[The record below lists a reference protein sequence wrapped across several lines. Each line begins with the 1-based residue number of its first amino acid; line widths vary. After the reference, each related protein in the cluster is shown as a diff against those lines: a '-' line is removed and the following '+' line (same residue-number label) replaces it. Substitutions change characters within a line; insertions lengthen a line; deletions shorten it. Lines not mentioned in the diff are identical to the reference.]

1 MEVIHPRCA
10 GIDISKKDAKVC
22 VRIQGRGTRPT
33 EAMVTTW
40 GAMTGQILDLKEHLL
55 NERVSLVVMEAT
67 ADYWRPF
74 YYLLEDEAL
83 NLVLVNARDAR
94 NVPGR
99 KTDVSDAAWLAD
111 LGAHGLVRASFVPPP
126 PIRELRDL
134 TRARTVITRER
145 TREIQRLEKLLEDA
159 CIKLSS
165 VASDITGVS
174 GRLMLQALIGGQNDP
189 VVLADLAQRRMRSK
203 IPELT
208 DALTG
213 RFSSHHRYMAELY
226 LHRIDAHTADIEDL
240 SARIEEAM
248 EPFRLARE
256 LLISIP
262 GFSTTVAEIFI
273 AETGADMTV
282 FPTAGHLASWAGTSP
297 GSNES
302 AGRVKSTKTRPG
314 NRYLKGALGI
324 AALSAARSKNT
335 YFSAKYGRLA
345 ARRGPSKALV
355 AIEHAMLTAAWN
367 MLTTG
372 ELYKDPGADYF
383 TRQAPAKAKARA
395 IGQLESLGYQV
406 ILEPLQQA
414 G

>member
-10 GIDISKKDAKVC
+10 GIDVSKKDAKVC
-22 VRIQGRGTRPT
+22 VRIQGRGPRSTT
-33 EAMVTTW
+33 STVTTW
-40 GAMTGQILDLKEHLL
+40 GAMTGQILDLKDFLL
-55 NERVSLVVMEAT
+55 KEQVSLVVMEAT
-67 ADYWRPF
+67 SDYWRPF
-74 YYLLEDEAL
+74 YYLLEDDGLAV
-83 NLVLVNARDAR
+83 VLVNARDAR

-134 TRARTVITRER
+134 TRARTIITRER

-174 GRLMLQALIGGQNDP
+174 GRLMLQALIKGQDDP
-189 VVLADLAQRRMRSK
+189 AALAELAQRRMRSK

-226 LHRIDAHTADIEDL
+226 LHRIDAHTADIEAL
-240 SARIEEAM
+240 SARIEEAIA
-248 EPFRLARE
+248 PFRLARE

-262 GFSTTVAEIFI
+262 GFSTTIAEVFI

-282 FPTAGHLASWAGTSP
+282 FPSAGHLASWAGTSP

-335 YFSAKYGRLA
+335 YFSAKYRRIT

-355 AIEHAMLTAAWN
+355 AVEHAMLTAAWH

-383 TRQAPAKAKARA
+383 TRQAPAKTKARA

-406 ILEPLQQA
+406 ILEPLQQT